1 MPTDA
6 AFVIGTRHSAV
17 ADPCQDYAR
26 AGNGWVAVADG
37 CSNGGHTDI
46 GARVWVMAAKK
57 VIETEGVDVVSKPA
71 EFMQQ
76 VLEEGR
82 QQMLPYPVVDGLATL
97 AVGAVVDSTFHAL
110 LQGDGC
116 VAVALCN
123 GGLEYTEIAAPLNAP
138 LYPQYMLDAQHLDQ
152 WKKMVAGSNTQV
164 RTFRYDDG
172 GTLLSIKNSELN
184 DDLFFARSWSSQE
197 AYAMLVCSDG
207 VFSVPNKTPF
217 SVLSELF
224 SVKDPTGAFMQRRLA
239 AIQRGWARR
248 QEDQSTDDLAV
259 GGVWLPTP

>member
-6 AFVIGTRHSAV
+6 AFFIGTRHSAV

-26 AGNGWVAVADG
+26 AGEGWVAVADG

-46 GARVWVMAAKK
+46 GARLWVMAAKK
-57 VIETEGVDVVSKPA
+57 VIDTQGVAVVSTPA
-71 EFMQQ
+71 EFMQL
-76 VLEEGR
+76 VLAEGEE
-82 QQMLPYPVVDGLATL
+82 QMRPYPVVDGLATL
-97 AVGAVVDSTFHAL
+97 AVGALVETKFHAL

-116 VAVALCN
+116 VAVALCD
-123 GGLEYTEIAAPLNAP
+123 GGLEYTEIAAPINAP
-138 LYPQYMLDAQHLDQ
+138 LYPQYMLDARHLDQ
-152 WKKMVAGSNTQV
+152 WNTMVNGAHTQV

-172 GTLLSIKNSELN
+172 GTLLSLKTTEL
-184 DDLFFARSWSSQE
+184 DDNLFFSQSWDTKE

-217 SVLSELF
+217 HVLSELF
-224 SVKDPTGAFMQRRLA
+224 SVKEPSGAFMQRRLA
-239 AIQRGWARR
+239 AIQRGWIRR
-248 QEDQSTDDLAV
+248 KEEGSTDDLAV